1 MGPSEL
7 LSLLVIGAIIAQ
19 VFYLLT
25 LQNLLK
31 AVKEQ
36 NRKMDP
42 SQVWLI
48 FIPLFGLVWQFIVV
62 NRIADSLKPEFAE
75 RGIASSED
83 RPGLTLGVVYC
94 ALLCASV
101 LPGIG
106 GLAALAGLISWI
118 IYWVKMNEYK
128 KLLGREKRGSD
139 QILD

>member
-7 LSLLVIGAIIAQ
+7 LILVVIGAIIAQ

-31 AVKEQ
+31 EVKEQ
-36 NRKMDP
+36 NRKIDP
-42 SQVWLI
+42 GQVWLI

-62 NRIADSLKPEFAE
+62 NRIADTLKAE
-75 RGIASSED
+75 LSDRNISSSED
-83 RPGLTLGVVYC
+83 RPGLNLGIAYC
-94 ALLCASV
+94 ALLCAGV

-106 GLAALAGLISWI
+106 GLASLAGLVCWI
-118 IYWVKMNEYK
+118 IYWVKMNEFK

>member
-1 MGPSEL
+1 MGPEL
-7 LSLLVIGAIIAQ
+7 YVIVLLGAIVAQ

-31 AVKEQ
+31 AIKEQ
-36 NRKMDP
+36 NRKLEP

-48 FIPLFGLVWQFIVV
+48 FIPLFGLVWQFIVI
-62 NRIADSLKPEFAE
+62 NRVGDSLKLELAE
-75 RGIASSED
+75 RAIASSED
-83 RPGLTLGVVYC
+83 RPGLAIGITYC

-106 GLAALAGLISWI
+106 GLAALAGIVCWI
-118 IYWVKMNEYK
+118 IYWVKMNDYK
-128 KLLGREKRGSD
+128 KLLGGEKRGSD